1 MFDSFRDAAK
11 KLGGK
16 YKTND
21 PQAVAV
27 AMHPEIVEEIIEK
40 TCYIECEGRFTKGM
54 VVIDWF
60 EHWP

>member
-1 MFDSFRDAAK
+1 
-11 KLGGK
+11 
-16 YKTND
+16 
-21 PQAVAV
+21 V
-27 AMHPEIVEEIIEK
+27 AMVPEIVEEIIEK